1 MRAYRIYTKDG
12 YQKLKDVKTFIT
24 IINFVVCCLVLG
36 SCVMRC
42 RAVCRKFGADRSLLS
57 QLLAQAIPF
66 SCQFDKSYLFCRAVQ
81 LFWYCRVSANFS
93 LSIPLIC
100 LPN

>member
-24 IINFVVCCLVLG
+24 IINFVVCCLVFG

-42 RAVCRKFGADRSLLS
+42 RAVC
-57 QLLAQAIPF
+57 
-66 SCQFDKSYLFCRAVQ
+66 
-81 LFWYCRVSANFS
+81 
-93 LSIPLIC
+93 
-100 LPN
+100 